1 MIRFCKTP
9 SRFLHAQVYMHLLWM
24 HQVKHK
30 SQNREE
36 PRGEPSQ
43 HPSSIQK
50 HEGIYPGS
58 PSFPASVQGLHYLLA
73 VLMQDHCPPDSW
85 PPGQTCGS
93 RVLMGMGSGKVHS
106 LPWIR
111 STTDGGWLSTWL
123 GLFESSPWDWP
134 FSKPI
139 SFVILTPF
147 LAEAPSATQMEF
159 CLLAGPGS
167 LGWEAPCGGDTLP
180 QI

>member
-9 SRFLHAQVYMHLLWM
+9 SRFLHAQVHMHLLWM

-30 SQNREE
+30 SQNQEE

-50 HEGIYPGS
+50 HEGIYLRS

-73 VLMQDHCPPDSW
+73 ILMQDHYPPDSW

-111 STTDGGWLSTWL
+111 GTTDGGWLSRHGWGCLSHPHGVGPFQSPIPWSSEHLPWL
-123 GLFESSPWDWP
+123 RH
-134 FSKPI
+134 
-139 SFVILTPF
+139 
-147 LAEAPSATQMEF
+147 
-159 CLLAGPGS
+159 LLLLRWNSTCWQDLDP
-167 LGWEAPCGGDTLP
+167 
-180 QI
+180 